1 MTTKSLMNGT
11 HTTGYLIT
19 NPERFRERVRSSK
32 NPLPDE
38 PDEMTAIRLTTEI
51 IREYMGENTDI
62 FLNSYGRPLETE
74 ALWDEAGYEPPHDV
88 KMLVEILHRLH
99 AGT

>member
-1 MTTKSLMNGT
+1 MTAKSLINNT

-19 NPERFRERVRSSK
+19 NPERFRERVRLSK

-38 PDEMTAIRLTTEI
+38 PDEMTAVRLTTDI
-51 IREYMGENTDI
+51 IREYAGEKADVL
-62 FLNSYGRPLETE
+62 LNSSSQPLETA